1 MSETPE
7 HPLMLGAGLCPFC
20 GGAPIITGTGIWTIN
35 RKGAPIITGTG
46 LWTITCKACY
56 ASTGQQHTDTEAV
69 AAWNRRPDKLSKTKD
84 RWITNAANHEVGDV
98 MAILTR
104 GQHGR
109 VLRVGDP
116 EPTSFYTA
124 AALSEMG
131 VVGIY
136 EVLT

>member
-1 MSETPE
+1 VNETAK
-7 HPLMLGAGLCPFC
+7 HPFTEFNREYCERLGAGRCPFC
-20 GGAPIITGTGIWTIN
+20 GGPPSISGYSGGFWNIS
-35 RKGAPIITGTG
+35 
-46 LWTITCKACY
+46 CKACY

-116 EPTSFYTA
+116 EPTSFYTVE
-124 AALSEMG
+124 ALRKMG